1 MRRKSKILA
10 TDHLRCLMDCRVKP
24 GNDGQNAGAA
34 IHMDGRYSTSCAGL
48 TRASMMR
55 RKSKILATVIACAA
69 AWIAGS
75 SPAMTAGRLVTLRC
89 FMDGRVKPGHDGGND
104 HAPWAR
110 HSGTARQRRTR
121 NDQQQLFYLSGSGMN
136 SISSPG
142 TFSKWPAFQSAL
154 ACSMRS
160 LREETKFHQM

>member
-1 MRRKSKILA
+1 MRGLDPRIHDEA
-10 TDHLRCLMDCRVKP
+10 QIQNPCDCDRMRCR
-24 GNDGQNAGAA
+24 
-34 IHMDGRYSTSCAGL
+34 
-48 TRASMMR
+48 
-55 RKSKILATVIACAA
+55 
-69 AWIAGS
+69 
-75 SPAMTAGRLVTLRC
+75 
-89 FMDGRVKPGHDGGND
+89 MDGRVKPGHDGGND

-160 LREETKFHQM
+160 LRDETKFHQMWRGPSIGAPPRMTKWVSV